1 MNSFTLHIIPA
12 PTSDL
17 HYPVSTKQQFS
28 RDSSALELHSAI
40 ALIKPSESTS
50 GLLICYFLRPALQRK
65 SHLPVKWCFCLKNE
79 KFCFKRDTLDN
90 QGPVMGL
97 ATCLPSCCEQISSL
111 LALCCSQ
118 LPPTHLPPEGAHL
131 RPASYT
137 EQPHSY
143 GGSSLPQG
151 TAHSRRQVLRLL
163 LPNYSKH

>member
-1 MNSFTLHIIPA
+1 MNSFIYTLFLPL
-12 PTSDL
+12 TSDL

-65 SHLPVKWCFCLKNE
+65 SHLPVKWFFCLQNE

-97 ATCLPSCCEQISSL
+97 ATCLPSCCEEISSL
-111 LALCCSQ
+111 LALCCSPT
-118 LPPTHLPPEGAHL
+118 PPTPP
-131 RPASYT
+131 T
-137 EQPHSY
+137 
-143 GGSSLPQG
+143 
-151 TAHSRRQVLRLL
+151 SRRSPLKASFLHRAATQLRWQQ
-163 LPNYSKH
+163 PATGGDTQ